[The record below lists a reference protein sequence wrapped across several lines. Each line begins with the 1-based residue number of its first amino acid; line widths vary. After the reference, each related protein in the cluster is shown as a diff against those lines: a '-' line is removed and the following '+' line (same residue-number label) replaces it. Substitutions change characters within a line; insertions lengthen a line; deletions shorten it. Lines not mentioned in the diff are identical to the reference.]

1 MRTECEI
8 VDYISEQPW
17 GAELCTAAFKQR
29 VNFDFTKN
37 IINQIDWT
45 SLSHTEAYWK
55 ELADQYDRWLIKS
68 KPTTW
73 SEYCSNSN
81 AIGLCYINDCCQI
94 RPYSKGSSRDPN
106 FDVNVMSEPLCKAFL
121 ALMRLK
127 QLRDAWCLGFNVFPY
142 KIHYTPNDFSV
153 SHSVDYKISLTGLSF
168 PTEDLANE
176 FIQYFRSDLLEACV
190 LL

>member
-1 MRTECEI
+1 MRTEREI
-8 VDYISEQPW
+8 VDYVSEQPW
-17 GAELCTAAFKQR
+17 GAELCIAAFKQR

-55 ELADQYDRWLIKS
+55 ELADQYDRWFTFN

-106 FDVNVMSEPLCKAFL
+106 FDVNVMSEPLCRAFL

-127 QLRDAWCLGFNVFPY
+127 QLRDEWCVGFSFFPY
-142 KIHYTPNDFSV
+142 KIHYTSKGY
-153 SHSVDYKISLTGLSF
+153 SIYHSVNCDECLFGLSF
-168 PTEDLANE
+168 PTEELANE
-176 FIQYFRSDLLEACV
+176 FVECFKSDLLLAQP